1 MIVLMKKVKY
11 QNMRQTNDRK
21 KESIYRVERRERLE
35 LVERTESIETEKERT
50 EKG

>member
-21 KESIYRVERRERLE
+21 KESIYRVERRDI
-35 LVERTESIETEKERT
+35 SAAK
-50 EKG
+50 KGTRGGLGPP